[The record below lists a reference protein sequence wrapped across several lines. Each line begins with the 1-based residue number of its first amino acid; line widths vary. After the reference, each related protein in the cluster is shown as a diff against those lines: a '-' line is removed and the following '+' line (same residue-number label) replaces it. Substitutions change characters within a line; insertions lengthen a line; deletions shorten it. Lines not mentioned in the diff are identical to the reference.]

1 MAEDLWRFFRNS
13 FFHLPSLRLS
23 SFPDLYHPFFLT
35 HLLIFFLSFF
45 FYEFDSFWNFLFF
58 VSLRIYPIFFFS
70 SCFSPRY
77 YPPLIFIFRCDLWK
91 HESEDEFPNRVLCI
105 ISRIS
110 LILFPS
116 SSSFPFPLF
125 LLLLLPFILNPLNF
139 KTHDEFVNLPF
150 LVSLRICLFLST
162 SFSPSLS
169 SSYFSVAT
177 FLEHCVIH
185 FYK

>member
-13 FFHLPSLRLS
+13 FFHLSSLRLS
-23 SFPDLYHPFFLT
+23 SSSFLDLYHPFLLT
-35 HLLIFFLSFF
+35 HSSSCLFFSMSLTVFGIFCSSFRWEFIQSSFFLPI
-45 FYEFDSFWNFLFF
+45 
-58 VSLRIYPIFFFS
+58 SLL
-70 SCFSPRY
+70 
-77 YPPLIFIFRCDLWK
+77 PLIFILRCDLWK

-116 SSSFPFPLF
+116 FFSFPFPLF
-125 LLLLLPFILNPLNF
+125 LLLLLLFILNPLNF
-139 KTHDEFVNLPF
+139 ETHDEFVNLPF

-177 FLEHCVIH
+177 FLEHSVIH

>member
-13 FFHLPSLRLS
+13 FFHLSSLRLS
-23 SFPDLYHPFFLT
+23 SFLDLYHSFLLT
-35 HLLIFFLSFF
+35 FLL
-45 FYEFDSFWNFLFF
+45 
-58 VSLRIYPIFFFS
+58 VFFFS
-70 SCFSPRY
+70 MNLTVFGIFCSSYRWEFIQSSFFLPVSLL
-77 YPPLIFIFRCDLWK
+77 PLIFIHRCDLWK
-91 HESEDEFPNRVLCI
+91 HESEDEFPNRVLSI

-125 LLLLLPFILNPLNF
+125 LLLLLLFILNPLNF
-139 KTHDEFVNLPF
+139 ETHDEFVNLPF

-177 FLEHCVIH
+177 FLEHSVIH